1 MVVSILVGLE
11 VSNWNAER
19 KFTAQERSLLR
30 DAHGHPEIKHQL
42 GSWIGQNI
50 FATGIHPSM
59 RSHGEA
65 AITAIT
71 EQLAAMR

>member
-1 MVVSILVGLE
+1 VVVSILVGLE

-19 KFTAQERSLLR
+19 KFAAQERSLLL

-42 GSWIGQNI
+42 GFCIGQNI
-50 FATGIHPSM
+50 FVRGIHPSM

-71 EQLAAMR
+71 GQLAAMR